1 MARQNSKKHGYYVL
15 MLVSLVG
22 TEAVA
27 AGPPAQQPPPQ
38 LPPMSQV
45 EFGKLLV
52 TQRCA
57 NCHAVEIGQD
67 RYAAPLHGLFGRKAG
82 SLKGYTFSRNIKNLN
97 IPWSVSTL
105 NDWLTQ
111 TTFDTPDIRMR
122 HVGIPK
128 QDQREAILA
137 FLKTL
142 QGNAPSDQ
150 K

>member
-22 TEAVA
+22 TEALA
-27 AGPPAQQPPPQ
+27 ADPPAQPPPQ
-38 LPPMSQV
+38 LPPMSQI

-57 NCHAVEIGQD
+57 NCHAVAIGQD
-67 RYAAPLHGLFGRKAG
+67 RYAAPLHNLFGRKAG
-82 SLKGYTFSRNIKNLN
+82 SLKGYTYSSNIKNLN
-97 IPWSVSTL
+97 VAWSASTL

-128 QDQREAILA
+128 EDQREAILA

-142 QGNAPSDQ
+142 HGNVPSDQ

>member
-1 MARQNSKKHGYYVL
+1 MARQSSKKHGYYVL

-22 TEAVA
+22 TEALA
-27 AGPPAQQPPPQ
+27 ADPPAQPPPQ

-57 NCHAVEIGQD
+57 NCHAVAIGQD
-67 RYAAPLHGLFGRKAG
+67 RYAAPLHDLFGRKSG
-82 SLKGYTFSRNIKNLN
+82 SLKGYTYSSNIRNLN
-97 IPWSVSTL
+97 IAWSVSTL

-111 TTFDTPDIRMR
+111 TTFNTPDIRMR

-142 QGNAPSDQ
+142 QGNVPSDQ

>member
-22 TEAVA
+22 TEALA
-27 AGPPAQQPPPQ
+27 ADPPAQPPPQ

-57 NCHAVEIGQD
+57 NCHAVAIGQD
-67 RYAAPLHGLFGRKAG
+67 RYAAPLHDLFGRKAG
-82 SLKGYTFSRNIKNLN
+82 SLKGYTYSSNIKNLN
-97 IPWSVSTL
+97 IAWSVSTL

>member
-1 MARQNSKKHGYYVL
+1 MGLRFLKRPVTH
-15 MLVSLVG
+15 MLALSFLISSP
-22 TEAVA
+22 TFA
-27 AGPPAQQPPPQ
+27 AGPQIQQPPR
-38 LPPMSQV
+38 LPPMSEV
-45 EFGKLLV
+45 EFGRLLV

-57 NCHAVEIGQD
+57 NCHAIAPGED

-82 SLKGYTFSRNIKNLN
+82 SLDGYTYSRNIKNLG
-97 IPWSVSTL
+97 IAWSVSTL
-105 NDWLTQ
+105 DNWLTQ

-142 QGNAPSDQ
+142 PGNSPSDQ
-150 K
+150 E

>member
-22 TEAVA
+22 TEALA
-27 AGPPAQQPPPQ
+27 ADPPAQPPPQ

-57 NCHAVEIGQD
+57 NCHAVAIGQD
-67 RYAAPLHGLFGRKAG
+67 RYAAPLHDLFGRKSG
-82 SLKGYTFSRNIKNLN
+82 SLKGYTYSSNIKNLN
-97 IPWSVSTL
+97 IAWSVSTL

-111 TTFDTPDIRMR
+111 TTFNTPDIRMR

-128 QDQREAILA
+128 HDQREAILA

-142 QGNAPSDQ
+142 QGNVPSDQ

>member
-22 TEAVA
+22 TEALA
-27 AGPPAQQPPPQ
+27 ADPPAQPPPQ

-57 NCHAVEIGQD
+57 NCHAVAIGQD
-67 RYAAPLHGLFGRKAG
+67 RYAAPLHDLFGRKAG
-82 SLKGYTFSRNIKNLN
+82 SLKGYTYSRNIKNLN
-97 IPWSVSTL
+97 IAWSVSTL

-111 TTFDTPDIRMR
+111 TTFDTPDVRMR